1 MKEIYVLSHNH
12 GDDGCTCYSTDAL
25 VAFESRKRAFQ
36 WWDKFEEF
44 ILTFNKEEPDFSE
57 ELWVERIK
65 FWQDYPKP
73 LEIFEFVSEHSFPNI
88 DDYELSVLKV
98 I

>member
-1 MKEIYVLSHNH
+1 MKEIYVLNHNH
-12 GDDGCTCYSTDAL
+12 GDGCSYYSTDTL
-25 VAFESRKRAFQ
+25 VAFESRERAFQ

-44 ILTFNKEEPDFSE
+44 ILTFNEEEPDFAE
-57 ELWVERIK
+57 GFWVERIK

-73 LEIFEFVSEHSFPNI
+73 QEIFEFVNDHSFPDV
-88 DDYELSVLKV
+88 DDYEISVLKV